1 MASETTIQEP
11 PVAPPRPAPAPRR
24 PDEEPERRRVVR
36 HLHLP
41 KLRPLSLGV
50 RVTLHVLG
58 WLLTLIGVA
67 GFFLPVI
74 PGALTLGAG
83 LALLSVASRRLHLW
97 LRPKF
102 RRWPRAWR
110 RLERFRR
117 RLHRRLE
124 PRE

>member
-1 MASETTIQEP
+1 MSSETTIQEP
-11 PVAPPRPAPAPRR
+11 PAQPRPAAAPSQ
-24 PDEEPERRRVVR
+24 PDQGPGHRSVVR

-74 PGALTLGAG
+74 PGALALGAG
-83 LALLSVASRRLHLW
+83 LALLSVASRRLHIW

-124 PRE
+124 PPE

>member
-1 MASETTIQEP
+1 MSSETTIQEP
-11 PVAPPRPAPAPRR
+11 PAAPP
-24 PDEEPERRRVVR
+24 PERAPTRPGEPSEAPESH
-36 HLHLP
+36 HLRLP
-41 KLRPLSLGV
+41 KLRPLSFGV

-58 WLLTLIGVA
+58 WTLVVVGIA
-67 GFFLPVI
+67 GFFLPVL
-74 PGALTLGAG
+74 PGGLALAAG
-83 LALLSVASRRLHLW
+83 LAILSVASKRLHLW

>member
-1 MASETTIQEP
+1 MSSETTIQQP
-11 PVAPPRPAPAPRR
+11 PTPAPPAAAPRQPRERPAHRS
-24 PDEEPERRRVVR
+24 VVG

-58 WLLTLIGVA
+58 WLLTIIGVA

-74 PGALTLGAG
+74 PGALALGAG

-124 PRE
+124 PPE

>member
-1 MASETTIQEP
+1 MSSETTIQEP
-11 PVAPPRPAPAPRR
+11 PAAPSTGAAPARSVSAPSAPTRH
-24 PDEEPERRRVVR
+24 R
-36 HLHLP
+36 HLRLP
-41 KLRPLSLGV
+41 KLRPLSLAV

-58 WLLTLIGVA
+58 WLLVVIGVA
-67 GFFLPVI
+67 GFFLPVL
-74 PGALTLGAG
+74 PGGLTLAAG